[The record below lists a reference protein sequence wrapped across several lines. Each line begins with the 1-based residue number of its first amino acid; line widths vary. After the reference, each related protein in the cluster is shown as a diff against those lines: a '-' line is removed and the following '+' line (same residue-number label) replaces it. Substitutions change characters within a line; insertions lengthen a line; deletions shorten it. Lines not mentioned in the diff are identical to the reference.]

1 MFEGK
6 RISTVEKVEY
16 GLLNIDE
23 CNNDNHEEEEKLA
36 FGIEALVSIPSL
48 LS

>member
-6 RISTVEKVEY
+6 RISAVEKVDY

-23 CNNDNHEEEEKLA
+23 YNNDNHEEVA
-36 FGIEALVSIPSL
+36 YGTEALFSIPSPL
-48 LS
+48 PS

>member
-16 GLLNIDE
+16 GLLKIDE
-23 CNNDNHEEEEKLA
+23 CNTHKEAEKLA
-36 FGIEALVSIPSL
+36 YGIEALVSTPSL
-48 LS
+48 MS

>member
-6 RISTVEKVEY
+6 RISTVKKVDY

-23 CNNDNHEEEEKLA
+23 YNNDNHENAEKLA
-36 FGIEALVSIPSL
+36 YGIEALVSTPSL
-48 LS
+48 PS

>member
-1 MFEGK
+1 MFERK

-16 GLLNIDE
+16 GFLKIDE
-23 CNNDNHEEEEKLA
+23 CNNDNHEEAERLA
-36 FGIEALVSIPSL
+36 YRIEALVSTPSL